1 MLRASLREGTPLTIG
16 EDQPLLAADSLD
28 DPGLPGRLQSSSDY
42 SGHSG
47 SSCDATSS
55 SSAPA
60 VQVWCHLAPH
70 AHLISTWLSWDYMS
84 KHDAIAV
91 SQ

>member
-1 MLRASLREGTPLTIG
+1 MLKASLREGTPLTIG

-28 DPGLPGRLQSSSDY
+28 DPGLPGRMQGSSDY

-70 AHLISTWLSWDYMS
+70 AHLIPTWLF
-84 KHDAIAV
+84 
-91 SQ
+91 

>member
-1 MLRASLREGTPLTIG
+1 MLKASLREGTPLTIG
-16 EDQPLLAADSLD
+16 EDQPLLAADPLD
-28 DPGLPGRLQSSSDY
+28 DPGLAGRKQSSSDY
-42 SGHSG
+42 SRHSG

-70 AHLISTWLSWDYMS
+70 AHRISTLLFQDYMR